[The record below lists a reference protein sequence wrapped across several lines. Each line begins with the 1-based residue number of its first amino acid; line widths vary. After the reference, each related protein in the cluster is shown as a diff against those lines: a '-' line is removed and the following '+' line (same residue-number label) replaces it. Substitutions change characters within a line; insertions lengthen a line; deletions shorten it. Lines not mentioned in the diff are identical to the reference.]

1 MPQILK
7 TEGIVLSKLD
17 FQESSKIVRIYTK
30 DYGKKSFIVKAARS
44 KRSKTGNVVD
54 PLNHLEVLFY
64 QKDSRDI
71 QMISDVALINFY
83 PHLKNDYE
91 SLIYSSAITELI
103 DRLIHEA
110 EPNERLLK
118 GTLRI
123 FELINENVR
132 EAKKYFVKYL
142 FFFLEEL
149 GYQLQM
155 EKCSSCSA
163 QLEFSPKIGFNY
175 EKGFLCSECIN
186 KELINF
192 SFSAEQFKKVRC
204 LSSRSSN
211 CDENDE
217 LLEKLIR
224 FFEKYLSYQVDEFR
238 EIKSL
243 KLL

>member
-1 MPQILK
+1 MPEILK

-17 FQESSKIVRIYTK
+17 FQESSKIVRVYTK

-44 KRSKTGNVVD
+44 KTSKTGNIVD
-54 PLNHLEVLFY
+54 PLNHLELVFY

-71 QMISDVALINFY
+71 QIISDAALINFY
-83 PHLKNDYE
+83 PRIKNDYE
-91 SLIYSSAITELI
+91 SLIYCSAITELI

-110 EPNERLLK
+110 DPNERLLK

-123 FELINENVR
+123 FKLINEEVSK
-132 EAKKYFVKYL
+132 AKMYFVKYL
-142 FFFLEEL
+142 FFLLDEL
-149 GYQLQM
+149 GYQLQS

-163 QLEFSPKIGFNY
+163 RLDNVPKIGFNY
-175 EKGFLCSECIN
+175 EKGFLCNNCMSN
-186 KELINF
+186 QLINF
-192 SFSAEQFKKVRC
+192 SFSEEQFKKLRC

-211 CDENDE
+211 CDENDD
-217 LLEKLIR
+217 LLEKLIG
-224 FFEKYLSYQVDEFR
+224 FFEKYLSYQVEEFH